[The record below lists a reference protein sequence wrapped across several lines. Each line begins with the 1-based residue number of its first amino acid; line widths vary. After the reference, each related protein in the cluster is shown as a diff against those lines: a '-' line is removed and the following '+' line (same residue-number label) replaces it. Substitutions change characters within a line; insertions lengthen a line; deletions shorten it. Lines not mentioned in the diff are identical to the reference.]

1 MSKLYIRLFGKLTIA
16 ARPQPAT
23 ILEGAKV
30 QELFSYLLLYR
41 DRPHAREALAT
52 LLWCDAS
59 ATQSKSYLRK
69 TLWQLQSE
77 LERFVVEADLPY
89 LLQVDGE
96 WVQLN
101 TNRLAWLDV
110 AQFEHAF
117 EQVRDTPGQTWDEQT
132 ARCVATAVSLYRS
145 DLLEGCYQE
154 WCLFERERLQRIY
167 LILLEK
173 LMHYCEAQGQYE
185 TGIGYGSRVLR
196 LDLARE
202 NTHRSLMRLHYL
214 AGNRSEALRQYNRCV
229 AILRDELGVAPGR
242 RTKALY
248 EQLVAEE
255 LPEAEVMLETAVFS
269 PQSSL
274 RETLYQLE
282 SLRTMLS
289 DTQHQVQRN
298 ITLVETAL
306 SNSPQSKALQTEANE
321 PQDRSDTRSDNASRY
336 GRLLPSYLESST
348 TSLTAPFGG
357 AIVF

>member
-1 MSKLYIRLFGKLTIA
+1 MSKLHIRLFGKFTIA

-41 DRPHAREALAT
+41 HRPHAREALAT

-59 ATQSKSYLRK
+59 DTQSKSYLRK

-77 LERFVVEADLPY
+77 LERFVDEADLPH

-110 AQFEHAF
+110 AQFERAF
-117 EQVRDTPGQTWDEQT
+117 AQVKDTPGQTWDEET

-173 LMHYCEAQGQYE
+173 LMHYCEAHGQYE
-185 TGIGYGSRVLR
+185 TGIDYGSRVLR

-202 NTHRSLMRLHYL
+202 NAHRSLMRLYYL
-214 AGNRSEALRQYNRCV
+214 AGNRSEALRQYDRCV
-229 AILRDELGVAPGR
+229 AVLRDELGVEPGR
-242 RTKALY
+242 RTRALY
-248 EQLVAEE
+248 EQLVAEK
-255 LPEAEVMLETAVFS
+255 LPQPEGMLKADMPQTA
-269 PQSSL
+269 L

-289 DTQHQVQRN
+289 ETQHQVQRN

-306 SNSPQSKALQTEANE
+306 SNLPQSEALQSEANE

-348 TSLTAPFGG
+348 ASLTSPFGG